1 MPKNSPSKVPL
12 ILAIDVGSS
21 SVRAILFDD
30 RASSVNGMSA
40 RRSYDFYTTPDGG
53 VEIPAKKLLNLVVE
67 VLDEVITRAGDLISR
82 VIAVSVSTFW
92 HNLVGVDSN
101 GQAITPIY
109 SWADTRS
116 AAAADVLRERL
127 LESAVHARTG
137 CVLHP
142 SYLPAKL
149 FWLQQTQPKVFFG
162 VARWMSFGEY
172 LHLQLLGHTL
182 CSISMASGT
191 GLFDQNRC
199 MWDEELLVA
208 LSIQPDQL
216 SELVDLDTF
225 LFGLSPPY
233 ATRWPSLADIPWLP
247 ALGDG
252 ACSNV
257 GSGCFSQGRAA
268 IMVGTSGAMRVM
280 WKAEKVEIPPGLWC
294 YHADRNR
301 FVMGGALSNGGL
313 LYDWMRETLRVSN
326 TIEKELAEMAPDGHR
341 LTVLPFLAGERSTG
355 WNPNAR
361 AAIVGISLHT
371 TSLDIVRAGIEAV
384 AYRFAKISRLLKQ
397 SGREMSEIIA
407 SGGALLNSPAWTQ
420 IMADVLGE
428 SVILSRVSEA
438 SSRGAALLALEVLKV
453 IPSLE
458 QVPTPLGE
466 TFLPDAERHE
476 QYLKA
481 MKRQDELYDS
491 LIKSV

>member
-30 RASSVNGMSA
+30 RASSVNEMSA

-53 VEIPAKKLLNLVVE
+53 VEIPAEKLLNLVVE
-67 VLDEVITRAGDLISR
+67 VLDEVITRAGDLLSR

-162 VARWMSFGEY
+162 VAHWMSFGEY
-172 LHLQLLGHTL
+172 LHLQLQGHTL
-182 CSISMASGT
+182 CSVSMASGT

-216 SELVDLDTF
+216 SELADLDTF

-252 ACSNV
+252 ACSNA
-257 GSGCFSQGRAA
+257 GSGCFNQGRAA

-294 YHADRNR
+294 YHADRSR

-326 TIEKELAEMAPDGHR
+326 TIEKELAGMAPDGHR

-438 SSRGAALLALEVLKV
+438 SSRGAALLALEALKV

-491 LIKSV
+491 LIKPV